1 MQELNEMLLLLPE
14 YELEGFPKE
23 LASESAARLLSGWVA
38 LWHPTLLLGVAKIP
52 RWHQATRLPSDLS
65 AVLLVV
71 SPLAADAVDSS
82 TVAAVQAAGGM
93 VLHPT
98 PSWKHFQAELLNQ
111 FPQIQPNALAEKL
124 AESFAALGYGYL
136 QVQLMTRQI
145 RYTSNLDVAVFEEQ
159 VMKAAEA
166 VANGDEQTARQM
178 LQACF
183 DTLGQERDH
192 YYSNDAHLLDL
203 TLLAESTL
211 GKSLHQQLL
220 SPLPTTLIASADLL
234 QQIEAKSEENLPLI
248 RQRQADGTLCL
259 AGGLDRESPT
269 PLQPRDTLIRA
280 LQRGPAAY
288 RRLSLAQPK
297 VFARLSFGLQED
309 ISGLLRR
316 FDYSGVLLIPFSG
329 GQYPTGH
336 QPKISW
342 ESSDGARLPALACN
356 ALDAADPASFLAL
369 GWLVGEALD
378 RQHVPTLV
386 LAHWP
391 AGGCEYYELLKH
403 VVASTPALG
412 KWQLADNYFAN
423 TDNAYHHQRFETS
436 GFSFNWLANTSSPGN
451 LIAAVKQTHK
461 LQVRTRS
468 LLNIFNL
475 TWQLQNLR
483 SRPDWKRDDRGDLV
497 APEYQPLPVIDLHE
511 PLARL
516 LSGLDGLLEE
526 VEKSTELYRQLQQ
539 LTAEIAQ
546 QGLTQLAKHLLKGN
560 GSASCRVIFNPLSC
574 AVRTWVKTPHD
585 IALDSTE
592 AWHYATGLVGQER
605 TTSVDLP
612 SMGFVTSRLSE
623 HATATLDKFVLADA
637 SGMLRNEFS
646 EAQIDLQR
654 GHLRSLHI
662 PARRGNRLSVMLA
675 YRELDGKEVRYSEM
689 VAKEVTMLTSSN
701 MSGIFRSR
709 GYFAWQGSSVGE
721 FEIDY
726 EIRRGS
732 RIVAATISLQNLQF
746 PEQRNPWL
754 SAFVM
759 RFAWPTEAAHLRV
772 FQDGHR
778 SAWNGGKTFSPE
790 LIEIDEADYCTHI
803 LTGGLAFHCRRDLRF
818 AETLLAVSGQ
828 QSVRHRVGF
837 GVDLPNPWMTARQF
851 IDKPHQ
857 ITLPASPS
865 NSTGW
870 LLTVDVKNVHA
881 DLECPLVDAAGNNV
895 GVRLTIGESAGKATT
910 ARLRVLRDV
919 AEAHRVDFLGNRLN
933 RLTASGDGVTIALR
947 AGEQALVDLLWRVEL
962 SDSASA

>member
-1 MQELNEMLLLLPE
+1 VEQ
-14 YELEGFPKE
+14 
-23 LASESAARLLSGWVA
+23 
-38 LWHPTLLLGVAKIP
+38 
-52 RWHQATRLPSDLS
+52 
-65 AVLLVV
+65 
-71 SPLAADAVDSS
+71 S
-82 TVAAVQAAGGM
+82 TVTQFQSAGGL

-98 PSWKHFQAELLNQ
+98 ASWKQFQAELLSH
-111 FPQIQPNALAEKL
+111 FPQAQPNALADQL
-124 AESFAALGYGYL
+124 AENFAALGYGYL
-136 QVQLMTRQI
+136 QVQMMTRQI

-166 VANGDEQTARQM
+166 VVSDDHATARQM

-220 SPLPTTLIASADLL
+220 SPVPTTLIASAQLL
-234 QQIEAKSEENLPLI
+234 QQIEAKSAETLSVI
-248 RQRQADGTLCL
+248 RQRQSEGTLCI
-259 AGGLDRESPT
+259 AGGLDRETPT

-280 LQRGPAAY
+280 LQRSPVAY
-288 RRLSLAQPK
+288 RSLSLTAPK

-309 ISGLLRR
+309 VAGLLRR
-316 FDYSGVLLIPFSG
+316 FDFSGVLLIPFTG

-342 ESSDGARLPALACN
+342 ESSDGARLPALASS
-356 ALDAADPASFLAL
+356 ALDTADPASFSAF
-369 GWLVGEALD
+369 GWRVGEALD

-391 AGGCEYYELLKH
+391 SGGCEFYDLLKI

-412 KWQLADNYFAN
+412 KWQLADDYFDT
-423 TDNAYHHQRFETS
+423 TDNAFHHQRLEAN
-436 GFSFNWLANTSSPGN
+436 GFSFNWLASSDAPGD
-451 LIAAVKQTHK
+451 LIAATKQTHK
-461 LQVRTRS
+461 LQVRARS

-475 TWQLQNLR
+475 AWQLDHLR
-483 SRPDWKRDDRGDLV
+483 STPAWRRDERGDLV
-497 APEYQPLPVIDLHE
+497 APEYQPLAVADLHE

-516 LSGLDGLLEE
+516 LDGLDGLLEDAQ
-526 VEKSTELYRQLQQ
+526 KSTERYRQLQQ
-539 LTAEIAQ
+539 LTSDIAQ
-546 QGLTQLAKHLLKGN
+546 QGLTQLAKHLVKGK
-560 GSASCRVIFNPLSC
+560 GSGPCKIIVNPLSSP
-574 AVRTWVKTPHD
+574 VRTWVKTE
-585 IALDSTE
+585 LDTSLASTE
-592 AWHYATGLVGQER
+592 AWHYATGLVGRQR
-605 TTSVDLP
+605 STSVDLP
-612 SMGFVTSRLSE
+612 SMGFVTSCLTDYSA
-623 HATATLDKFVLADA
+623 ATKDSFVLADA

-675 YRELDGKEVRYSEM
+675 YRELDGKEVKYSEM

-701 MSGIFRSR
+701 MSGIIRSR
-709 GYFAWQGSSVGE
+709 GHFAWQGKSVGE

-746 PEQRNPWL
+746 PEQHNPWR

-772 FQDGHR
+772 FQDGRR
-778 SAWNGGKTFSPE
+778 SSWSGGKTFSPE
-790 LIEIDEADYCTHI
+790 LIEIDESDYCTHI
-803 LTGGLAFHCRRDLRF
+803 LTGGLAFHYRRDLRF
-818 AETLLAVSGQ
+818 AETLLAACGQ
-828 QSVRHRVGF
+828 HSVRHRVGF
-837 GVDLPNPWMTARQF
+837 GVDLPSPMVTARQF

-857 ITLPASPS
+857 ITIPASPA
-865 NSTGW
+865 NSSGW
-870 LLTVDVKNVHA
+870 LLTVDVKNVYA
-881 DLECPLVDAAGNNV
+881 DFESPLVDSAGNNV
-895 GVRLTIGESAGKATT
+895 GARLTIGESAGKATT
-910 ARLRVLRDV
+910 ARMRVLRDV
-919 AEAHRVDFLGNRLN
+919 AEAHRVDYLGNRLN

-947 AGEQALVDLLWRVEL
+947 AGEQALVDLLWRVE
-962 SDSASA
+962 SAESALA